1 MTADDSEFR
10 GAMRLLANGVCIVGT
25 AWEGE
30 RSGMTATAVCSL
42 ALSPPRLLAC
52 VNMSGYTYGLIAKSR
67 CISVNVLAQD
77 QEHLAHRFAG
87 LQGQAKEDRFTE
99 GVWLQKTTGSPL
111 LADALTALDCRVTDI
126 VPTGSHAI
134 VIATIEDILLGPR
147 RPPLI
152 HFESGFTSILS
163 FLPDTA
169 S

>member
-1 MTADDSEFR
+1 
-10 GAMRLLANGVCIVGT
+10 MRLLANGVCIVGA

-30 RSGMTATAVCSL
+30 RGGMTATAVCSL

-52 VNMSGYTYGLIAKSR
+52 VNMGGHTYGMIDKSR

-77 QEHLAHRFAG
+77 QEHLARRFAG
-87 LQGQAKEDRFTE
+87 LQSQPRVDRFSE
-99 GVWLQKTTGSPL
+99 GEWTNRVTGSPL
-111 LADALTALDCRVTDI
+111 LSGALAALDCRVTNI
-126 VPTGSHAI
+126 VPAGSHAI
-134 VIATIEDILLGPR
+134 VIATVEDILLGPR
-147 RPPLI
+147 RAPLI